1 MSSFKEFEIDYDL
14 LDIDFINFNVSVNN
28 NIKEKDNCKDTKTKY
43 CRDYEDRTTE
53 YYKTLRFRKMDPLIN
68 IDLEDDNAFKFSY
81 MWDPYTGERKEL
93 DPYGPL
99 YFDPD
104 SLIHYYY
111 LNRLKN
117 LWNEPVDETGG
128 YYEGYYDMAL
138 GTGTNIN
145 IVGRGECPEK
155 YLFRIPI
162 IDCYLEKDYNK
173 SFITMGPRLTDE
185 EAKEIDMIAQKN
197 QQNYKQMFKKNRPS
211 LYEMKK
217 LYDEAINTNP
227 KIYLDLEEDY
237 SEEEIKE
244 LKYKANCEAVDKLK
258 SM

>member
-1 MSSFKEFEIDYDL
+1 MDSFKEFEIDYNL
-14 LDIDFINFNVSVNN
+14 LNFNFVNFTVSSISSV
-28 NIKEKDNCKDTKTKY
+28 KEETLVEPKY
-43 CRDYEDRTTE
+43 NKEYEDRTTE

-68 IDLEDDNAFKFSY
+68 IDLEDDNSFKFKY
-81 MWDPYTGERKEL
+81 TWDPYTGERKES

-111 LNRLKN
+111 INRLKN

-128 YYEGYYDMAL
+128 YYEGYYDML
-138 GTGTNIN
+138 VGSGENIN

-173 SFITMGPRLTDE
+173 SIITMGPRLTDD
-185 EAKEIDMIAQKN
+185 EAKEIDRIAQKN
-197 QQNYKQMFKKNRPS
+197 PSNYKQMFRKNRPS

-217 LYDEAINTNP
+217 LYDEAINLNP
-227 KIYLDLEEDY
+227 SINLISKHNY

-244 LKYKANCEAVDKLK
+244 LKYKANCKAVDKLK